1 MKDLKL
7 PYFRLI
13 SVLEYTPDT
22 LSRCLAVI
30 IRAIETD
37 LIHRAGLTRA
47 GGAQTGI
54 VTLIQRFGS
63 ALNLNIHLHM
73 IALDGVYTFGKSG
86 KAKFH
91 RVKAP
96 NQTEL
101 RTLLNRVIQRV
112 VRRLEKEGLL
122 IPDPEQP
129 WLNLDFHEPIDSLN
143 AASIRYRIA
152 IGPHSGSRTLTL
164 HDPSFIRT
172 DKPAKAL
179 TADRDGFSLNAAVSC
194 QPYQRDRLERLCRYI
209 TRPAICLE
217 RLTTRADGR
226 IQYELKN
233 PFRNGTT
240 HILFSPLDFLSK
252 LAALVPRP
260 RHNLVRYHGVF
271 APNSKLRKLIVPKS
285 TKRVRGKEDRRTHNS
300 VEEAA
305 NELIAPLSWA
315 QRLKRVFNID
325 IALCPLCGGTMRV
338 IADIT
343 DPDIIQ
349 KILDHIAAQPPP
361 LKTAATSQS

>member
-1 MKDLKL
+1 MS
-7 PYFRLI
+7 PF
-13 SVLEYTPDT
+13 
-22 LSRCLAVI
+22 
-30 IRAIETD
+30 
-37 LIHRAGLTRA
+37 
-47 GGAQTGI
+47 
-54 VTLIQRFGS
+54 F
-63 ALNLNIHLHM
+63 
-73 IALDGVYTFGKSG
+73 TFPA
-86 KAKFH
+86 AKFH
-91 RVKAP
+91 RVNAP

-112 VRRLEKEGLL
+112 VRKLEREGLL

-129 WLNLDFHEPIDSLN
+129 WLDLGFHEPLDSLS

-152 IGPHSGSRTLTL
+152 IGPHSGNRTLTL

-172 DKPAKAL
+172 DKPEKAL

-194 QPYQRDRLERLCRYI
+194 QPYQRGRLERLCRYV

-217 RLTTRADGR
+217 RLTVRADGKV
-226 IQYELKN
+226 QYELKN
-233 PFRNGTT
+233 AFRNSTT

-271 APNSKLRKLIVPKS
+271 APNSKLRKQIVPKS
-285 TKRVRGKEDRRTHNS
+285 TNRARGKEDRRTHNS

-305 NELIAPLSWA
+305 NELIAPLSLA

-325 IALCPLCGGTMRV
+325 ITLCPFCGGTMRV

-343 DPDIIQ
+343 NPDVVQ
-349 KILDHIAAQPPP
+349 KILDHVEAQPPP
-361 LKTAATSQS
+361 LKTAAVIHS